1 MAETITL
8 KAERRDTS
16 GKGAARKL
24 RQAGRIPAVIY
35 GSGREAES
43 LTLAQT
49 DLDKYITD
57 IHGST
62 VVEVAVDGGA
72 TVRALVREIQRHPIR
87 KTITHV
93 DFYEIHAGEKISLDV
108 PIALVGSPDGV
119 RNQGGVLEQFIRN
132 LEIEVLPKDIPEH
145 IEVDVT
151 DLRVHGSIHVRDLQ
165 VPNAKILT
173 DPNRTVC
180 TVVPP
185 RVEEE
190 PVVEAAAAEELAE
203 PELIRKRAEEE
214 EAGEGGEAE
223 GEETEE

>member
-1 MAETITL
+1 MADTITIQ
-8 KAERRDTS
+8 AERREHT

-24 RQAGRIPAVIY
+24 RQAGQVPAVIY
-35 GSGREAES
+35 GSGRDAEA
-43 LTLAQT
+43 LTVPKI
-49 DLDKYITD
+49 DLDKYAGSLR
-57 IHGST
+57 GST
-62 VVEVAVDGGA
+62 VVSLAMGGQTVSAV
-72 TVRALVREIQRHPIR
+72 VREIQRHPTR

-108 PIALVGSPDGV
+108 PVTLTGAPDGV
-119 RNQGGVLEQFIRN
+119 RNQGGVLEQFIRE
-132 LEIEVLPKDIPEH
+132 LEIEVLPKDIPDR

-165 VPNAKILT
+165 VPDARILT

-190 PVVEAAAAEELAE
+190 PTVAVTEEEEGVE

-214 EAGEGGEAE
+214 EG
-223 GEETEE
+223 ETEEDTTEE